1 MLRSLL
7 FLFIAILFAGTVIG
21 QGSDELKKKQVEI
34 QREID
39 DLKKTLDATKKNKKA
54 GLGQLSMIQKKIR
67 LREEAIGNI
76 SEQIDVIQG
85 SISKSRNEITRL
97 KAELDTLK
105 IQYEKSVVYAYKNRS
120 NYDFLNFIFSASNFN
135 DALRRVQYLK
145 SYRTYREE
153 QADNILNT
161 QKILFQKINGLE
173 STRKQ
178 KDEVLQKQEKEKLV
192 LVSERKEKDEIVSKL
207 KARENE
213 LNKELNTKKKADA
226 KIRSAVKAAINR
238 EIRLAR
244 QKAAEEEKRVKA
256 AAATAA
262 KNDVAKNNTP
272 SGSNSPATT
281 ETAKKTTSD
290 KPKSVLESTPEG
302 KIISDKFEG
311 NKGKLP
317 WPVDRGSIKLHY
329 GIFRVPDSKINGNNP
344 GLTIETEVG
353 TNVKTVFDG
362 EVVSVFNIEGYS
374 GVVVSH
380 GKYFTAYYNL
390 SSVDVAKGDK
400 VKRSQVLGKANSN
413 DDGMGEIEFLL
424 MLENTNVNPELWI
437 QKR

>member
-1 MLRSLL
+1 MLRSFFIL
-7 FLFIAILFAGTVIG
+7 FVAILFAGTVVG
-21 QGSDELKKKQVEI
+21 QGSDELKKKQADI

-39 DLKKTLDATKKNKKA
+39 DLRKTLDATKRNKKA
-54 GLGQLSMIQKKIR
+54 GLGQLSIIQKKIK
-67 LREEAIGNI
+67 LREQAIGNI
-76 SEQIDVIQG
+76 SEQIDMIQG
-85 SISKSRNEITRL
+85 NISKSRNEIGRL

-135 DALRRVQYLK
+135 DALKRVQYLK
-145 SYRTYREE
+145 SYRVYREE

-161 QKILFQKINGLE
+161 QKVLLQKINGLE
-173 STRKQ
+173 TTRKQ

-213 LNKELNTKKKADA
+213 LNKELTSKKKADA

-238 EIRLAR
+238 EIRLAQ
-244 QKAAEEEKRVKA
+244 QKAAEEEKRIKA
-256 AAATAA
+256 AAVAA
-262 KNDVAKNNTP
+262 NKTDVAKNNSAP
-272 SGSNSPATT
+272 VATNNAA
-281 ETAKKTTSD
+281 EAPKKTVTAR
-290 KPKSVLESTPEG
+290 PKSVLESTPEG

-317 WPVDRGSIKLHY
+317 WPVDRGQIKIHY
-329 GIFRVPDSKINGNNP
+329 GIFQVPGSKINGSNP

-353 TNVKTVFDG
+353 ANVKTVFDG

-390 SSVDVAKGDK
+390 TSVSVAKGDK
-400 VKRSQVLGKANSN
+400 IKRSEVIGKANAN
-413 DDGMGEIEFLL
+413 DEGMGEIEFLL
-424 MLENTNVNPELWI
+424 MLERDNLNPEVWI
-437 QKR
+437 QRK

>member
-1 MLRSLL
+1 MLRS
-7 FLFIAILFAGTVIG
+7 FFVFFVAILLTGTLLG
-21 QGSDELKKKQVEI
+21 QGSDELKKKQAEI

-39 DLKKTLDATKKNKKA
+39 DLRRTLDATKKNKKA

-67 LREEAIGNI
+67 LREQAIGNI
-76 SEQIDVIQG
+76 SEQIDMIQG
-85 SISKSRNEITRL
+85 NISKSRNEITRL

-135 DALRRVQYLK
+135 DALKRVQYLK

-153 QADNILNT
+153 QAENILNT
-161 QKILFQKINGLE
+161 QKVLLQKINGLE
-173 STRKQ
+173 MTRKQ

-192 LVSERKEKDEIVSKL
+192 LVSEKKEKDEIVSKL

-213 LNKELNTKKKADA
+213 LNKELSTKKKADA

-238 EIRLAR
+238 EIRLAQ
-244 QKAAEEEKRVKA
+244 QKALEEEKRIKA
-256 AAATAA
+256 AAASAP
-262 KNDVAKNNTP
+262 KNDVAKNNAP
-272 SGSNSPATT
+272 SGNAATI
-281 ETAKKTTSD
+281 AKEPVK
-290 KPKSVLESTPEG
+290 KAAERPRSVLESTPEG

-317 WPVDRGSIKLHY
+317 WPVDRGSIKLHF
-329 GIFRVPDSKINGNNP
+329 GIFQVPGSKINGNNP

-353 TNVKTVFDG
+353 ATVKAVFDG
-362 EVVSVFNIEGYS
+362 EVVSVFNIEGMS

-390 SSVDVAKGDK
+390 SSVSVSKGEQI
-400 VKRSQVLGKANSN
+400 KRSQALGKANVN
-413 DDGMGEIEFLL
+413 DEGVGEIEFLL
-424 MLENTNVNPELWI
+424 MLERDNINPEAWI
-437 QKR
+437 QRR

>member
-1 MLRSLL
+1 MLRSV
-7 FLFIAILFAGTVIG
+7 FVFFVAILLTGTAMG
-21 QGSDELKKKQVEI
+21 QGSDELKKKQAEI

-39 DLKKTLDATKKNKKA
+39 DLRKTLDATKKNKKA

-67 LREEAIGNI
+67 LREQAIGNI
-76 SEQIDVIQG
+76 SEQIDMIQG
-85 SISKSRNEITRL
+85 NISKSRNEINRL

-135 DALRRVQYLK
+135 DALKRVQYLK

-153 QADNILNT
+153 QAENILNT
-161 QKILFQKINGLE
+161 QQVLVQKINGLE
-173 STRKQ
+173 TTRKQ

-192 LVSERKEKDEIVSKL
+192 LVSEKREKDEIVSKL

-213 LNKELNTKKKADA
+213 LNKELSSKKKADA

-238 EIRLAR
+238 EIRLAQ
-244 QKAAEEEKRVKA
+244 QKALEEEKRIKA
-256 AAATAA
+256 AAAAA
-262 KNDVAKNNTP
+262 PKNDVAKNNAP
-272 SGSNSPATT
+272 SGNAANIAKEP
-281 ETAKKTTSD
+281 AKKAE

-317 WPVDRGSIKLHY
+317 WPVDRGSIKLHF
-329 GIFRVPDSKINGNNP
+329 GIFKVPDSKITGNNP

-353 TNVKTVFDG
+353 STVKAVFDG
-362 EVVSVFNIEGYS
+362 EVVSVFNIEGGS

-390 SSVDVAKGDK
+390 SSVSVNKGEQI
-400 VKRSQVLGKANSN
+400 KRSQTLGKANAN
-413 DDGMGEIEFLL
+413 DDGVGEIEFLL
-424 MLENTNVNPELWI
+424 MLERDNINPEAWL
-437 QKR
+437 QRR

>member
-1 MLRSLL
+1 MLRSFFVL
-7 FLFIAILFAGTVIG
+7 FVALIVTGSVLG
-21 QGSDELKKKQVEI
+21 QGSDELKKKQAEI

-39 DLKKTLDATKKNKKA
+39 DLRKTLDATKKNKKA
-54 GLGQLSMIQKKIR
+54 GLGQLSMIQKKIK
-67 LREEAIGNI
+67 LREQAIGNI

-85 SISKSRNEITRL
+85 NISKSRNEINRL

-135 DALRRVQYLK
+135 DALKRVQYLK

-153 QADNILNT
+153 QAENILNT
-161 QKILFQKINGLE
+161 QKVLLQKINGLE
-173 STRKQ
+173 TTRKQ

-192 LVSERKEKDEIVSKL
+192 LVSEKKEKDEIVSKL

-213 LNKELNTKKKADA
+213 LNKELSAKKKADA
-226 KIRSAVKAAINR
+226 KIKSAVKAAINR
-238 EIRLAR
+238 EIRLAQ
-244 QKAAEEEKRVKA
+244 QKALEEEKRIKA
-256 AAATAA
+256 AAAAA
-262 KNDVAKNNTP
+262 PKNDVAKNNTP
-272 SGSNSPATT
+272 AGSSATA
-281 ETAKKTTSD
+281 AKEPVK
-290 KPKSVLESTPEG
+290 KAERPKSVLESTPEG

-317 WPVDRGSIKLHY
+317 WPVDRGSIKLHF
-329 GIFRVPDSKINGNNP
+329 GIFQVPGSKINGNNP

-353 TNVKTVFDG
+353 ATVKAVFDG
-362 EVVSVFNIEGYS
+362 EVVSVFNIEGGS

-390 SSVDVAKGDK
+390 SSVNVSKGEQI
-400 VKRSQVLGKANSN
+400 KRSQALGKANAN
-413 DDGMGEIEFLL
+413 DDGVGEIEFLL
-424 MLENTNVNPELWI
+424 MLERDNINPEAWI
-437 QKR
+437 QRR